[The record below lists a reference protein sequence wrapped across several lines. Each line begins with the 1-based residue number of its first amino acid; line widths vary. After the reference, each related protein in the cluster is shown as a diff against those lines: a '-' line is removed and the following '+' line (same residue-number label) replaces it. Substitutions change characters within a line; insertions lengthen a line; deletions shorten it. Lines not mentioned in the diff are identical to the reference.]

1 MLEMSLLMLSPKTEQ
16 LPISVQTGQQAWLK
30 SKLLFPISVNLPH
43 CNGFGHLFNA
53 WTGANQ
59 IAITKGVVDACH

>member
-16 LPISVQTGQQAWLK
+16 LPNSVQTGQQAWLK
-30 SKLLFPISVNLPH
+30 SKRLLPISVNLPH

-53 WTGANQ
+53 GTRANQ
-59 IAITKGVVDACH
+59 ISIAKGVVDACH